1 MDGQCLVFRFGF
13 SLSGFL
19 SQDTWCGR
27 PRFCCQRN
35 EMEIDKS
42 LLPAESLGWRGLLT
56 LMESSGVAAFIFSI
70 WIVIVFDGWVCGWTN
85 KGSVQ

>member
-1 MDGQCLVFRFGF
+1 
-13 SLSGFL
+13 
-19 SQDTWCGR
+19 
-27 PRFCCQRN
+27 
-35 EMEIDKS
+35 MEIDKS